1 MKSLHRRVICAVS
14 MLLLAGIAL
23 AQRAVALDY
32 PVRPIRIIVP
42 WPPGGTTD
50 VIARLLSK
58 NLTDELHQ
66 SVFVDN
72 IAGVGGN
79 IGTHRFVEAQP
90 DGYTLLMASSS
101 TNAANPHLYKSLGF
115 EPIKDFTPIALIARV
130 PDVLV
135 VAADSPFKT
144 FDDVRNA
151 AKAKPGSVLYA
162 SSGVGSSANL
172 AGELLKSITQIDAM
186 HVPYKGMAPATLD
199 VLSGRVTY
207 TFETGISGNTE
218 SGRLRPLAVTAEK
231 RVPNLADVP
240 TFSELGVNGMQIDVW
255 FGIAGPANL
264 PQEIVNKINAAI
276 NNALSKGDLS
286 EQLARLGSDTKPGS
300 PQMFSEFWSSEIA
313 RYAELVR
320 LSGAKLE

>member
-1 MKSLHRRVICAVS
+1 MYRRVVCVVALF
-14 MLLLAGIAL
+14 LLSNLASWQPA
-23 AQRAVALDY
+23 AALDY

-58 NLTDELHQ
+58 NLTDELRQ

-79 IGTHRFVEAQP
+79 VGTHRFVESQP

-115 EPIKDFTPIALIARV
+115 DPIKDFTPIALIARV

-144 FDDVRNA
+144 FDDILNA

-172 AGELLKSITQIDAM
+172 AGELLKSLTQIDAL

-218 SGRLRPLAVTAEK
+218 SERLRPLAVTAEK
-231 RVPNLADVP
+231 RVPNLANVP
-240 TFSELGVNGMQIDVW
+240 TFGELGIKGMQIDVW

-264 PQEIVNKINAAI
+264 PQEIVNKLNTAI
-276 NNALSKGDLS
+276 NTTLSKGELS

-300 PQMFSEFWSSEIA
+300 AQMFSEFWTSEIA